1 MSVWINLYQEHFVE
15 KEKLLCCA
23 GEFFVSAFRYDSGV
37 AALRVKNAR
46 GEIIVLPF
54 QGSQVWRAHFDGREL
69 TMLSMFK
76 EPRATQVYLETYG
89 GFLIHC
95 GITGLGAPGPQDVH
109 SLHGELPNAPMQ
121 SARLELDIDRI
132 TVLSSYQHTVAFST
146 NYNATVS
153 TSLSTGSALIDVSVT
168 VENLK
173 ATPMDLMYLAH
184 ANFKPVDN
192 GELHYSAD
200 YNAQS
205 VRVRRSIPAHVMAKP
220 GYKEFLED
228 LAKNPSQSHVLKPEL
243 GFDPEVVF
251 EIDPKSDVDGL
262 AHALHRHPEGFSDY
276 ISFRPD
282 QAPIAMQ
289 WICRTEDQDGLGM
302 AFPSTSGVEGY
313 TVEKNKGRVVEL
325 SEGETWRINMLMGHL
340 TERETDEAIAT
351 IDAIREP

>member
-1 MSVWINLYQEHFVE
+1 ME
-15 KEKLLCCA
+15 KEKQLCCI
-23 GEFFVSAFRYDSGV
+23 GEFFVSTFRYNSGV

-46 GEIIVLPF
+46 GEIIMLPF
-54 QGSQVWRAHFDGREL
+54 QGSQVWRAKFDGREL
-69 TMLSMFK
+69 TMLSMFE

-95 GITGLGAPGPQDVH
+95 GITGLGAPGPQDSH
-109 SLHGELPNAPMQ
+109 SLHGELPNAPMD
-121 SARLELDIDRI
+121 SAILEMDVSRI
-132 TVLSSYQHTVAFST
+132 TVLSNYQHTVAFST
-146 NYNATVS
+146 NYNVKVS
-153 TSLSTGSALIDVSVT
+153 TSLSMGSALMDVSVE

-205 VRVRRSIPAHVMAKP
+205 VRVRRSIPAHVVAKP
-220 GYKEFLED
+220 GYESFLVE
-228 LAKNPSQSHVLKPEL
+228 LAENPARSHVLKPEL
-243 GFDPEVVF
+243 TFDPEVVF
-251 EIDPKSDVDGL
+251 EFDPKSDVDGL

-282 QAPIAMQ
+282 QAPLAMQ

-313 TVEKNKGRVVEL
+313 NAEKTKGRVVEL
-325 SEGETWRINMLMGHL
+325 PKGETWRINMSMGHL
-340 TERETDEAIAT
+340 TSRETADAIAK
-351 IDAIREP
+351 IYAIR